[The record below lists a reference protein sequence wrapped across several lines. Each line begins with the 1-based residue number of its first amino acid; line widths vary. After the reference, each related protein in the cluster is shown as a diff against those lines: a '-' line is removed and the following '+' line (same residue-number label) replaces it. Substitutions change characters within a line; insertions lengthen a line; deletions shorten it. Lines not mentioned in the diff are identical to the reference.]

1 MILGD
6 FMERETEKK
15 KEQAQSTVHRL
26 VEVLETHGYWVW
38 SISRISNPDGL
49 ITLAVSPDRKN

>member
-1 MILGD
+1 
-6 FMERETEKK
+6 MERETEKK